1 MVLDLEAAER
11 AYDRGDFAET
21 RRYARAILASEHAP
35 APDKIRAQELLALLA
50 PDRAALVL
58 LAACLLLFVLI
69 FVTYA
74 GH

>member
-1 MVLDLEAAER
+1 VSRELELAER

-21 RRYARAILASEHAP
+21 RRCARAVLVSDAP
-35 APDKIRAQELLALLA
+35 ALDKVRAQDLLSRLA
-50 PDRAALVL
+50 PDRASLALL
-58 LAACLLLFVLI
+58 LACLLLFAVI